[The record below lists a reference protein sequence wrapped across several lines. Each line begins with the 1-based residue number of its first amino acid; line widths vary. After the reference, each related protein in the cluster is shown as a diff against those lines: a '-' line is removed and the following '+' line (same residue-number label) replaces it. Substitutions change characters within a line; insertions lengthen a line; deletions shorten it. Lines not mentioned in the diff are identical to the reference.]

1 MRVEIGSHLRFIR
14 WRARGPRVQNVVCR
28 DHSSVRRAAN
38 AVSVAG
44 RFISGPGY
52 RNGEAGGGRGAI
64 QCRP

>member
-14 WRARGPRVQNVVCR
+14 WRARGPRVQNVVFR
-28 DHSSVRRAAN
+28 DHISVRR
-38 AVSVAG
+38 G

-52 RNGEAGGGRGAI
+52 RNGEAWGGRGAI